1 MLQHSELHYLQLAP
15 FGAHEWSKTLDQLGR
30 FAELGATRVFLQI
43 IDLSDLDHLDVI
55 ASEVAPQ
62 LP

>member
-1 MLQHSELHYLQLAP
+1 MGGEPPL
-15 FGAHEWSKTLDQLGR
+15 FGTPSQVVDQIGR
-30 FAELGATRVFLQI
+30 FAAIGATRLFLQV

-62 LP
+62 LR